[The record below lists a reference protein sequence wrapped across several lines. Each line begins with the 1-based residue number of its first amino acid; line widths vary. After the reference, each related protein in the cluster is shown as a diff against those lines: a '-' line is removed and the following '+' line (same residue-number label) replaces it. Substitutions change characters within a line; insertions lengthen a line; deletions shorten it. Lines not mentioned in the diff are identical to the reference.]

1 MRIFYF
7 FLLIAFALLF
17 SFTALVT
24 AQVWEESSNGL
35 APPQME
41 AGNTDLE
48 FADVNRDGNVD
59 LLCIGD
65 HGSPY
70 INTNEHGIMVWFGD
84 GTGNWLIYQNG
95 NFGYGG
101 IAVGDVNND
110 GFDDVGY
117 GMHHNYSGEDFGDQL
132 IEVALGDGTGL
143 NWTPYD
149 DGLATNGESWGMF
162 GTDFAD
168 IDADGLLDLV
178 SVSFGAGSGIHV
190 YRNNG
195 DGTWTQTYGY
205 NGGNSGLY
213 VEFGDMNGDGY
224 PDIASTNG
232 DSGIFINDGTGDYE
246 VLVGGGITPPSYYGY
261 EDIALGDVDN
271 DGRDDVAIVTPGGR
285 VEVWKLNEDGTIWTD
300 LTHGLNAYP
309 DLQMVDIADMDG
321 DGMLDIIGY
330 GNGNVGIFSGDG
342 GFSWTLLYGFATTN
356 PGYAKAFRAGSDIDN
371 NGYGDIAL
379 VSEEGNWP
387 NERNHCRAYKEISTP
402 TELTVVN
409 EYPHGNEVIRGGSAG
424 WVEWISAVPMG
435 QSTEVDIEFSSTGP
449 EGPFTVLA
457 SGLPNNGKHQLHWPL
472 VNSPNCYLRLT
483 VHGETEVSAIT
494 PAAFEIRSGISSDL
508 SIDMIPDN
516 PPITVPQ
523 GGSFSYTGILA
534 NNTDQPQNTDVWLML
549 DVPGIGEYG
558 PISRYNNVPLSPD
571 EIITLEGIT
580 QFVPNYAPL
589 GEYNYI
595 ANCGDYPST
604 IIDQASFMFTVV
616 APSRG
621 DIDNWE
627 VTEWFNSDDKTAP
640 SVMELCSNHPNP
652 FNASTNIRFELS
664 GDARVNLSVYNLLGQ
679 RIATLLDR
687 NLPAGEHAIG
697 WDAVRYSSGV
707 YFYKLEVEDKVFIK
721 RMTLLK

>member
-1 MRIFYF
+1 MQKLYF
-7 FLLIAFALLF
+7 FLLIAI
-17 SFTALVT
+17 ALVSYFSAPT
-24 AQVWEESSNGL
+24 IAQVWEESSDGL

-41 AGNTDLE
+41 GGNTELE

-70 INTNEHGIMVWFGD
+70 INTNEHGVMVWFGD
-84 GTGNWLIYQNG
+84 GAGNWLIYQNG

-149 DGLATNGESWGMF
+149 DGLATNGETWGMF
-162 GTDFAD
+162 GSDFAD

-178 SVSFGAGSGIHV
+178 SVSFGSGSGIHV

-195 DGTWTQTYGY
+195 DGSWTQSYGY

-232 DSGIFINDGTGDYE
+232 DSGIFINDGAGDYD
-246 VLVGGGITPPSYYGY
+246 VLIGGGITPPSYYGY

-285 VEVWKLNEDGTIWTD
+285 VEAWKLNEDGYTWTD

-309 DLQMVDIADMDG
+309 NIRMVDIADMDG
-321 DGMLDIIGY
+321 DGLLDIIGY
-330 GNGNVGIFSGDG
+330 GDGNVGIFVGDG
-342 GFSWTLLYGFATTN
+342 GSSWTLLYGFTTPN
-356 PGYAKAFRAGSDIDN
+356 PGSAKAFRAGADIDN

-379 VSEEGNWP
+379 VNEEGGWP
-387 NERNHCRAYKEISTP
+387 NERNHCRAYREISTP
-402 TELTVVN
+402 AELTIVN

-424 WVEWISAVPMG
+424 WVEWMSAVPG
-435 QSTEVDIEFSSTGP
+435 EQSTEVDIEFSSTGP
-449 EGPFTVLA
+449 DGPFSGLA
-457 SGLPNNGKHQLHWPL
+457 SGLPNNGKHQLHWPM
-472 VNSPNCYLRLT
+472 VNSANCYLRLT
-483 VHGETEVSAIT
+483 VHGDTDVSAIT
-494 PAAFEIRSGISSDL
+494 PAAFEIRSEISSDL
-508 SIDMIPDN
+508 SIDIIPDN

-523 GGSFSYTGILA
+523 GGSFSYTGILT
-534 NNTDQPQNTDVWLML
+534 NNTNQSQTADVWLML
-549 DVPGIGEYG
+549 NVPGIGEYG
-558 PISRYNNVPLSPD
+558 PISRYNNVSLSAG
-571 EIITLEGIT
+571 ETITLEGIT

-589 GEYNYI
+589 GEYDYI
-595 ANCGDYPST
+595 ARCGDYPST
-604 IIDQASFMFTVV
+604 IIDQESFMFTVV

-621 DIDNWE
+621 EIDSWE
-627 VTEWFNSDDKTAP
+627 LTGWFGSENELTP
-640 SVMELCSNHPNP
+640 SVIRIHGAYPNP
-652 FNASTNIRFELS
+652 FNAHTSIKFEIPN
-664 GDARVNLSVYNLLGQ
+664 DAQVSLTMYNLIGQ
-679 RIATLLDR
+679 RIDR
-687 NLPAGEHAIG
+687 LTNGWLHTGEHSIE
-697 WDAVRYSSGV
+697 WDASNYSSGI
-707 YFYKLEVEDKVFIK
+707 YFYKLEIEDKIFTR
-721 RMTLLK
+721 RMTLVK